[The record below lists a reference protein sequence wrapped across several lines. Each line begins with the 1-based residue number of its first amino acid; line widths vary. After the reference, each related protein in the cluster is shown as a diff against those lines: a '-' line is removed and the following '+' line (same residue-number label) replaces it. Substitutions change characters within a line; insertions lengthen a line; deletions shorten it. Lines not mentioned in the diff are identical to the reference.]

1 MQKIKQVFPSAPAKL
16 QGKGLDGPEQHIPD
30 PSQAPTRM
38 VWRQFAL
45 RVGPLATEGH
55 GSVHKICYFTV
66 STICVDADGVPAT
79 ELVAV
84 TVMV

>member
-1 MQKIKQVFPSAPAKL
+1 MQKIKQGVPQRSRKVAGEGFGWPRTAHPRSITGAD
-16 QGKGLDGPEQHIPD
+16 QDG
-30 PSQAPTRM
+30 R
-38 VWRQFAL
+38 RQFAL